1 MKKGN
6 SGVQT
11 IRFLDIKSDLLRQRF
26 FANDAGGQD
35 SFE

>member
-11 IRFLDIKSDLLRQRF
+11 IRFLDIKSDLLRHRV
-26 FANDAGGQD
+26 FANDAGGQNF
-35 SFE
+35 FE